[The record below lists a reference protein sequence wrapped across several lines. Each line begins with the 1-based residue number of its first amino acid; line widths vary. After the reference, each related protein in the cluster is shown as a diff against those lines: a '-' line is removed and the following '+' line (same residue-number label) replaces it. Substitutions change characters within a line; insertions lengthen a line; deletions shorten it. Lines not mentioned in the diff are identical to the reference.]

1 MFTFSD
7 LQFFSVLGITNQIK
21 ELMFYAANNKT
32 EKNKITTLTSTV

>member
-21 ELMFYAANNKT
+21 KLMFYAANNKT
-32 EKNKITTLTSTV
+32 EKKQNYNFN